1 LSYNKGKKGKYRASN
16 VSTKRLRSFTAVT
29 RNAVQNR
36 DKIKR
41 KIKRRGL
48 DRQNST
54 DSQSVSA
61 DVHHIADLGL
71 RSDDSLPQPV
81 HSVAF
86 FPLPD

>member
-1 LSYNKGKKGKYRASN
+1 MD
-16 VSTKRLRSFTAVT
+16 VT
-29 RNAVQNR
+29 RNAAQNR

-41 KIKRRGL
+41 KIKRGGL

-61 DVHHIADLGL
+61 DANQIADPGL
-71 RSDDSLPQPV
+71 RSDDSLPRPV